1 MNSFAE
7 ACVITALA
15 PAALLAQGATMPAA
29 VTARVADSL
38 AARWSVSPADVRIE
52 WGYVVAAPD
61 SATPFRLVGRGDDG
75 MLVAVFD
82 DTATPVAVRLRAG
95 TSAVTPV
102 AARDLASGVALT
114 ADDIVLAPSER
125 WGPPKTDTV
134 AVDAGWVTRRALRR
148 GEPLTPPAIGA
159 PILVRPGDPV
169 QVEWRQGA
177 VAVAMSGVA
186 QNAAALGETVH
197 VRLPGRSGQRTATMT
212 APGLARLDR

>member
-7 ACVITALA
+7 ACLLTALA
-15 PAALLAQGATMPAA
+15 PAALLAQGATMPAG

-38 AARWSVSPADVRIE
+38 AARWSVAPADVRIE

-82 DTATPVAVRLRAG
+82 DATTPVAVRLRAG
-95 TSAVTPV
+95 TSAPVPV
-102 AARDLASGVALT
+102 AARDLASGVTLT
-114 ADDIVLAPSER
+114 ANDILVAPHER
-125 WGPPKTDTV
+125 WGPPTADTT
-134 AVDAGWVTRRALRR
+134 AVDSGWVTRRAVRR
-148 GEPLTPPAIGA
+148 GEPLTPPSVGA
-159 PILVRPGDPV
+159 PILVRPGDQV

-186 QNAAALGETVH
+186 QNTAALGETVH
-197 VRLPGRSGQRTATMT
+197 VRLPGRTGQRSATMT